1 MLTLTVDENGGS
13 AMVGEQGRWWAGIGM
28 AKVIIVKRAVS
39 AVGET
44 RDKQADRRQLDSLRQ
59 T

>member
-1 MLTLTVDENGGS
+1 
-13 AMVGEQGRWWAGIGM
+13 MVGEQGRWGAGGL
-28 AKVIIVKRAVS
+28 ASGWRRSELSKRAVS

>member
-1 MLTLTVDENGGS
+1 
-13 AMVGEQGRWWAGIGM
+13 MVGEQGRWWAGIGM